1 MPVLNE
7 AQLVART
14 LADTRAVIGDAELI
28 VVDGG
33 SGDGT
38 PELARPYAHV
48 LSARRGRA
56 VQMNAGAMLARGEV
70 L

>member
-1 MPVLNE
+1 MDISVVMPVLNE

-38 PELARPYAHV
+38 PELARPYAPV
-48 LSARRGRA
+48 VSAPVPRGPRA
-56 VQMNAGAMLARGEV
+56 PAG
-70 L
+70 